1 MSTAI
6 VTTQATGV
14 YLDNV
19 GRAALNFL
27 RALFA
32 AAPATAAASHG
43 STSQA
48 SLMRDRAGL
57 LRFAQQF
64 DEYQPNQAAELRNLA
79 GRD

>member
-6 VTTQATGV
+6 LTTPATSG

-19 GRAALNFL
+19 GRAALNFV

-43 STSQA
+43 IASQPSTA
-48 SLMRDRAGL
+48 SDRSAL
-57 LRFAQQF
+57 LRLANDF
-64 DEYQPNQAAELRNLA
+64 DAMSPSQAAELRNLA
-79 GRD
+79 GRG